1 MAIISYV
8 SKTVEQGAWTGV
20 GRFDFSL
27 RRVFPDMNSLT
38 VLPSLG
44 PDDIVITDNHLSCEV
59 PPKIRTVV
67 VHHGCARTHFERDPA
82 WRGERLQHVVELQQ
96 KMLEMPNRTF
106 VAPSAWVAEQFGNGA
121 KVIPHWV
128 EPIEPL
134 PKYGKPRI
142 IGDWRDNNKGYS
154 TWQKLA
160 AACPDFEFKP
170 LQFRDGAGRR
180 AQYGAASLYL
190 CLSLSEGGSYSV
202 CDAEAAGLPFVTTDT
217 GNYREFDDAEV
228 IRWQDR
234 DDLALVIDAVRRKV
248 ESGRRKPSYYASY
261 SFAAWRSLWYEAIGI
276 PC

>member
-27 RRVFPDMNSLT
+27 RRVFPDLKSLT

-44 PDDIVITDNHLSCEV
+44 PDDVVITDNHLSCEV
-59 PPKIRTVV
+59 PAEIPTTVC
-67 VHHGCARTHFERDPA
+67 HHGCARIHFDRDPA
-82 WRGERLQHVVELQQ
+82 WRGERLKHVVELQR
-96 KMLEMPNRTF
+96 KMLELPNRTF

-134 PKYGKPRI
+134 PKYGKPKI

-154 TWQKLA
+154 TWKKLA
-160 AACPDFEFKP
+160 AACPEWEFKP
-170 LQFRDGAGRR
+170 LQFTDGAGRR

-190 CLSLSEGGSYSV
+190 CLSLSEGGSYSM
-202 CDAEAAGLPFVTTDT
+202 CDAEAAELPVVTTDT

-228 IRWQDR
+228 IPWELR
-234 DDLALVIDAVRRKV
+234 DDTEAVIAACATKLNA
-248 ESGRRKPSYYASY
+248 GRRKPSYYSSY
-261 SFAAWRSLWYEAIGI
+261 TFDAWATLWYEATGI